1 MSFKRTLRT
10 SNGSK
15 RRHKD
20 TVSKRVRKILLVP
33 FTRIVFEK
41 EVGYFF
47 GGKMDDLRVFFEPG
61 HLLLGIDSCVALYLF
76 KSEIQGPVAIKMA
89 EEFFVANGVKGIAI
103 SERHD
108 AARLLKHARLN
119 HGINAP
125 ANTLKK
131 LGALALQTNFYDA
144 ERAVATLPGSK
155 R

>member
-1 MSFKRTLRT
+1 MQTIGRIHRSNEAFPPIYKLVSTDLSAQKRFVT
-10 SNGSK
+10 SSA
-15 RRHKD
+15 RR
-20 TVSKRVRKILLVP
+20 L
-33 FTRIVFEK
+33 EQ
-41 EVGYFF
+41 
-47 GGKMDDLRVFFEPG
+47 
-61 HLLLGIDSCVALYLF
+61 LGALF
-76 KSEIQGPVAIKMA
+76 KSEIQGPVAIEMA